1 MNRMLRKL
9 RNKAKEKKGFTLI
22 EMIIVI
28 AIIAILIALIAPN
41 LQKFLD
47 TAKQTK
53 ADAAAKT
60 LYTSVSTYLV
70 DKYTQGGSGNIS
82 ATWNSGTTTSPEF
95 KEFQKDYLNE
105 NEIRDNVKY
114 TIEIKSGKVISV
126 VWEEDGLTG
135 RYPRNSS
142 GTASSPTPTT

>member
-9 RNKAKEKKGFTLI
+9 KNKVKEKRGFTLI

-70 DKYTQGGSGNIS
+70 DKYTQGGSGNITD
-82 ATWNSGTTTSPEF
+82 TWTEKTSTNDF

-114 TIEIKSGKVISV
+114 TIKIESGKVVSV

-135 RYPRNSS
+135 KYPKNSS
-142 GTASSPTPTT
+142 GTAASPAPTN